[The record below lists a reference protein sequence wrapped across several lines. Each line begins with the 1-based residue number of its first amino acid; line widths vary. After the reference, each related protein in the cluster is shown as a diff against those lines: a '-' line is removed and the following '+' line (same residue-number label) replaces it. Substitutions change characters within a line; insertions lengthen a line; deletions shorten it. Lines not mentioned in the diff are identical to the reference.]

1 MKEYIEVGQIV
12 KPQGI
17 KGEVKVIPIT
27 DDPLRFEGE
36 NTFFFEEN
44 GAYTPVTARFSRFDG
59 QAVYLSIEGVN
70 DRNAAEKLRGRY
82 LLVDRAH
89 AAQLGEDEYYDETE
103 EEDDGKSYIS
113 RIKKLGLPEQSEEH
127 LIKEARRLSN
137 RIDKSTMRYSTLT
150 EVMQPGGNDVYVF
163 VDRKARK
170 EYLIP
175 ALKSVVTS
183 TDPEKGEMVFD
194 SKRLGE
200 VSVINDI

>member
-17 KGEVKVIPIT
+17 KGEVKLMPLT

-59 QAVYLSIEGVN
+59 QAVYLFIYGVS

-89 AAQLGEDEYYDETE
+89 AAQLDEDEFFIVDLIGLNGYDET
-103 EEDDGKSYIS
+103 GKSY
-113 RIKKLGLPEQSEEH
+113 G
-127 LIKEARRLSN
+127 
-137 RIDKSTMRYSTLT
+137 TLT

-163 VDRKARK
+163 VDKKARK

-175 ALKSVVTS
+175 ALKSVVIS
-183 TDPEKGEMVFD
+183 TDPAKGEMIFD
-194 SKRLGE
+194 SVRLNE

>member
-36 NTFFFEEN
+36 NTFYFEEN

-59 QAVYLSIEGVN
+59 QAVYLSIEG
-70 DRNAAEKLRGRY
+70 
-82 LLVDRAH
+82 
-89 AAQLGEDEYYDETE
+89 AAQLGEDEYFIVDLIGLNGFDET
-103 EEDDGKSYIS
+103 GKSY
-113 RIKKLGLPEQSEEH
+113 G
-127 LIKEARRLSN
+127 
-137 RIDKSTMRYSTLT
+137 TLT

-194 SKRLGE
+194 SKRLNE

>member
-1 MKEYIEVGQIV
+1 MKAYIEVGQIV

-17 KGEVKVIPIT
+17 KGEVKVIPLT
-27 DDPLRFEGE
+27 DDPMRFEGE
-36 NTFFFEEN
+36 NTFYFEEN
-44 GAYTPVTARFSRFDG
+44 GAYAPVTARFSRFDG
-59 QAVYLSIEGVN
+59 QAVYLFIDGVN

-89 AAQLGEDEYYDETE
+89 AAKLNDGEYFIVDLIGIKGLDET
-103 EEDDGKSYIS
+103 GKGYGIL
-113 RIKKLGLPEQSEEH
+113 K
-127 LIKEARRLSN
+127 
-137 RIDKSTMRYSTLT
+137 

-163 VDRKARK
+163 VDKAARK

-175 ALKSVVTS
+175 ALKSVVIS

-194 SKRLGE
+194 SKRLNE

>member
-17 KGEVKVIPIT
+17 KGEVKLIPLT
-27 DDPLRFEGE
+27 DDPMRFEGE
-36 NTFFFEEN
+36 NTFYFEEN
-44 GAYTPVTARFSRFDG
+44 GAYTPVVARFSRFDG
-59 QAVYLSIEGVN
+59 QAVYLFIDGVN

-89 AAQLGEDEYYDETE
+89 AAKLDDDEYFIVDLIGIKGFDET
-103 EEDDGKSYIS
+103 GKGYGIL
-113 RIKKLGLPEQSEEH
+113 K
-127 LIKEARRLSN
+127 
-137 RIDKSTMRYSTLT
+137 

-163 VDRKARK
+163 VDKAARK

-175 ALKSVVTS
+175 ALTSVVIS

-194 SKRLGE
+194 SKRLSE

>member
-36 NTFFFEEN
+36 NIFFFEEN

-59 QAVYLSIEGVN
+59 QAVYLFIEGVD

-89 AAQLGEDEYYDETE
+89 AAQLGEDEYFIVDLIGLNGFDETGKSYGTLTDVTSNGANE
-103 EEDDGKSYIS
+103 IWEVTADDGKKFLLPAVPLIVKRTDAANNRVYIS
-113 RIKKLGLPEQSEEH
+113 PIKGTF
-127 LIKEARRLSN
+127 
-137 RIDKSTMRYSTLT
+137 DD
-150 EVMQPGGNDVYVF
+150 EV
-163 VDRKARK
+163 
-170 EYLIP
+170 
-175 ALKSVVTS
+175 
-183 TDPEKGEMVFD
+183 
-194 SKRLGE
+194 
-200 VSVINDI
+200 

>member
-17 KGEVKVIPIT
+17 KGEVKLMPLT

-59 QAVYLSIEGVN
+59 QAVYLFIDGVS

-89 AAQLGEDEYYDETE
+89 AAQLDEDEFFIVDLIGLNGYDET
-103 EEDDGKSYIS
+103 GKSY
-113 RIKKLGLPEQSEEH
+113 G
-127 LIKEARRLSN
+127 
-137 RIDKSTMRYSTLT
+137 TLT

-163 VDRKARK
+163 LDRARRV
-170 EYLIP
+170 ETLVP
-175 ALKSVVTS
+175 ALKSVVLS
-183 TDPEKGEMVFD
+183 TDIEGGKMVLD
-194 SKRLGE
+194 AKRLQE
-200 VSVINDI
+200 VSVENEV

>member
-17 KGEVKVIPIT
+17 KGEVKLIPMT
-27 DDPLRFEGE
+27 DDPMRFEGE

-59 QAVYLSIEGVN
+59 QAVYLFIDGVN
-70 DRNAAEKLRGRY
+70 DRNAAEELRGRY

-89 AAQLGEDEYYDETE
+89 AAQLDEDEFFIVDLIGLSGFDET
-103 EEDDGKSYIS
+103 GKSY
-113 RIKKLGLPEQSEEH
+113 G
-127 LIKEARRLSN
+127 
-137 RIDKSTMRYSTLT
+137 TLT

-163 VDRKARK
+163 VDKKARK

-183 TDPEKGEMVFD
+183 TNPEKGEMVLD
-194 SKRLGE
+194 SKRLSE

>member
-1 MKEYIEVGQIV
+1 MKEYIEVGQIL

-17 KGEVKVIPIT
+17 KGEVKLMPLT

-36 NTFFFEEN
+36 NTFFLEEN
-44 GAYTPVTARFSRFDG
+44 GAYTPVVTRFSRFDG
-59 QAVYLSIEGVN
+59 QAVYLSVEGVN

-89 AAQLGEDEYYDETE
+89 AAQLDEDEFFIVDLIGIRGFDET
-103 EEDDGKSYIS
+103 GKSYGVL
-113 RIKKLGLPEQSEEH
+113 K
-127 LIKEARRLSN
+127 
-137 RIDKSTMRYSTLT
+137 

-163 VDRKARK
+163 VDKAARK

-175 ALKSVVTS
+175 ALKSAVTL

-194 SKRLGE
+194 SKRLSE
-200 VSVINDI
+200 VCVVNDI

>member
-17 KGEVKVIPIT
+17 KGEVKLIPMT
-27 DDPLRFEGE
+27 DDPMRFEGE

-59 QAVYLSIEGVN
+59 QAVYLFIDGVN
-70 DRNAAEKLRGRY
+70 DRNASEELRGRY

-89 AAQLGEDEYYDETE
+89 AAQLDEDEYFIVDLIGISGFDET
-103 EEDDGKSYIS
+103 GKSY
-113 RIKKLGLPEQSEEH
+113 G
-127 LIKEARRLSN
+127 
-137 RIDKSTMRYSTLT
+137 TLT
-150 EVMQPGGNDVYVF
+150 DVMQPGGNDVYVF
-163 VDRKARK
+163 VDKKARR

-175 ALKSVVTS
+175 ALKSVVIS
-183 TDPEKGEMVFD
+183 TDPEKGKMVFD
-194 SKRLGE
+194 SKRLSE